1 MYQIYLTAIC
11 LITTGLGMVLAWSW
25 GYKEGLREG
34 HARGRS
40 TRHASLA
47 SVVDLHARR

>member
-1 MYQIYLTAIC
+1 MYQIWLTFIC
-11 LITTGLGMVLAWSW
+11 LLTTGLGMVLAWSC

-47 SVVDLHARR
+47 KVVQIDAHR